1 MRKLFKSGNYLAR
14 LAIIVLIMAVA
25 VAMMAGFAGMAGAS
39 ESPKAKQPMLK
50 LEMADGIKLAQDCG
64 ISAFYA
70 SLVQA
75 FQKDTSGASGVVH
88 SGGSDGSSGA
98 SSGDISSGST
108 SDGAGGGA
116 SGESAGGSST
126 QIPERISKAFK
137 QQIQTLASMNNTAV
151 DRGSAILDKQLAAIR
166 AELEANARYQLDSY
180 EQYLIEEDEYER
192 QTYVAEQKLARE
204 RFHRILE
211 AQYAPVLL
219 NLQMQLYSISL
230 TERPEINT
238 QVNMIN
244 NEIKGLVAEREEQD
258 RLELEVFVSRQAVKR
273 RELINE
279 KQLSL
284 TGWVEEEYARLS
296 SLLQSN
302 LLNENSAKAQ
312 AIEDGIY
319 RRLEELGE

>member
-1 MRKLFKSGNYLAR
+1 
-14 LAIIVLIMAVA
+14 MAVA

-88 SGGSDGSSGA
+88 SGGSD
-98 SSGDISSGST
+98 
-108 SDGAGGGA
+108 
-116 SGESAGGSST
+116 GGSST